1 MQDAKCT
8 TSISSERPP
17 HDCGMKIINHAAL
30 ELNDSTVCPVMLV
43 MNGNDSPSRGT
54 MFLKKLGGRHGQ
66 IRTRT
71 ARLLALQSLW

>member
-1 MQDAKCT
+1 
-8 TSISSERPP
+8 
-17 HDCGMKIINHAAL
+17 MKIINHAAL
-30 ELNDSTVCPVMLV
+30 ELDDSTVCAVMLV

-54 MFLKKLGGRHGQ
+54 MFLKKLRRRHGQ